1 MLRLDNLRPAP
12 GSTRGPKRV
21 GRGYSSGH
29 GGHESGKGTKGQNSR
44 SGVTV
49 RPGYEGGQTP
59 FWMRFPKRGF
69 HNIARIEYAVVNV
82 GHLDALFEAG
92 DEVSLAVLAHRG
104 LVKDPKCGL
113 KVLGQGELTKALV
126 VKADRFSRTAREKIE
141 AAGGRAESEQPA
153 AGSRSGSG
161 EEA

>member
-1 MLRLDNLRPAP
+1 MWRLDNLRPAP
-12 GSTRGPKRV
+12 GSKRGRKRV

-29 GGHESGKGTKGQNSR
+29 GGHESGKGTKGQKSR

-69 HNIARIEYAVVNV
+69 QNVGRVEYAVVNV
-82 GHLDALFEAG
+82 GDLDVHFAAG
-92 DEVSLAVLAHRG
+92 DEVSLDVLAARG
-104 LVKDPKCGL
+104 LVKDPKDGL
-113 KVLGQGELTKALV
+113 KVLGQGELTKALR

-141 AAGGRAESEQPA
+141 AAGGRAEGEPLPA
-153 AGSRSGSG
+153 ESGSSG
-161 EEA
+161 EA

>member
-1 MLRLDNLRPAP
+1 MLRLDNLRPTS
-12 GSTRGPKRV
+12 GSNKGRKRV

-69 HNIARIEYAVVNV
+69 HNVARVEYAVVNV
-82 GHLDALFEAG
+82 GDLDALFSAG
-92 DEVSLAVLAHRG
+92 DEVSLDVLAERG

-113 KVLGQGELTKALV
+113 KILGQGELTKALV
-126 VKADRFSRTAREKIE
+126 VKADRFSQTAREKIE
-141 AAGGRAESEQPA
+141 AAGGRAEGGAPA
-153 AGSRSGSG
+153 ADIGSS

>member
-1 MLRLDNLRPAP
+1 MLRLDNLRPTP
-12 GSTRGPKRV
+12 GSKKGRKRV

-69 HNIARIEYAVVNV
+69 HNVTRVEYAVVNV
-82 GHLDALFEAG
+82 GALDALFSAG
-92 DEVSLAVLAHRG
+92 DEVSLDVLVQRG
-104 LVKDPKCGL
+104 VVKDPKRGL
-113 KVLGQGELTKALV
+113 KILGQGELTKALV
-126 VKADRFSRTAREKIE
+126 VKADRFSQAAREKIE
-141 AAGGRAESEQPA
+141 SVGGHAKGGAPA
-153 AGSRSGSG
+153 AGVGSS

>member
-12 GSTRGPKRV
+12 GSKRRPKRV

-29 GGHESGKGTKGQNSR
+29 GGHESGRGTKGQNSR

-69 HNIARIEYAVVNV
+69 QNVSRVDYAVVNV
-82 GHLDALFEAG
+82 GDLDARFSPG
-92 DEVSLAVLAHRG
+92 DEVSLEVLVERG
-104 LVKDPKCGL
+104 LVKDPKGGL
-113 KVLGQGELTKALV
+113 KILGQGELTKALRV
-126 VKADRFSRTAREKIE
+126 TADRFSRTAREKIE
-141 AAGGRAESEQPA
+141 AAGGQAQSVAPRAEPGA
-153 AGSRSGSG
+153 G

>member
-1 MLRLDNLRPAP
+1 MLRLDNLRPSP
-12 GSTRGPKRV
+12 GSKRGRKRV

-29 GGHESGKGTKGQNSR
+29 GGHESGRGTKGQNSR

-69 HNIARIEYAVVNV
+69 HNVHRVEYAVVNV
-82 GHLDALFEAG
+82 GDLDAYFAAG
-92 DEVSLAVLAHRG
+92 DEVSLDILIRRG
-104 LVKDPKCGL
+104 LVKDPKGGL
-113 KVLGQGELTKALV
+113 KILGEGELSKSLV

-141 AAGGRAESEQPA
+141 AAGGRAESEPEA
-153 AGSRSGSG
+153 AGSDSS